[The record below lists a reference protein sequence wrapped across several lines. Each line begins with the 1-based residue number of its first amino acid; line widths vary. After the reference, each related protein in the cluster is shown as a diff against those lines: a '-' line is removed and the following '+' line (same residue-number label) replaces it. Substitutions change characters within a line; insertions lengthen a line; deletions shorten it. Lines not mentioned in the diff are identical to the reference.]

1 MENTNIIL
9 NALKNMQN
17 DIRTMQDKREDSLW
31 KEINFPCNLIDALNK
46 LKKRELDLIRKNL
59 AFKNLSSLKKSEL
72 ALILSKLIPINY
84 KDVLYLLDRDT
95 YDLIK
100 AIVKNAGSI
109 NRTNMSVSNVETL
122 MGYGI
127 VFPGLINNQKKLFMP
142 IELINHFKEVDSSE
156 LEKIV
161 IRNTEWIQITQGMM
175 YYYGVLDAWRVIK
188 KVEQLTKCKVDIE
201 DFINVISFASDYY
214 RQINFTD
221 YGYKDARVN
230 DFRSLIQEHNKR
242 PNLEYYPFAKKEFIN
257 AGKAGYINDTSEMKS
272 FIVFLQKNYN
282 LSENDKNEIVTQL
295 TNIINKDLANTKLIE
310 YLQSRI
316 EIPSFEYL
324 QILTSKLMDLYNNTR
339 QWRLKGHTPNEL
351 FQEEK
356 KYLKPLPSQP
366 FMTNQSKTNI
376 TDKSTLKKIGR
387 NDPCPCGSGKK
398 YKKCCGK

>member
-17 DIRTMQDKREDSLW
+17 DISKMQDKREDSLW
-31 KEINFPCNLIDALNK
+31 EEINFPCNLIDALNK

-122 MGYGI
+122 MGCGI
-127 VFPGLINNQKKLFMP
+127 IFPGLINNQKKLFMP
-142 IELINHFKEVDSSE
+142 IELINHFKELDSSE

-201 DFINVISFASDYY
+201 D
-214 RQINFTD
+214 
-221 YGYKDARVN
+221 
-230 DFRSLIQEHNKR
+230 
-242 PNLEYYPFAKKEFIN
+242 
-257 AGKAGYINDTSEMKS
+257 
-272 FIVFLQKNYN
+272 
-282 LSENDKNEIVTQL
+282 
-295 TNIINKDLANTKLIE
+295 
-310 YLQSRI
+310 
-316 EIPSFEYL
+316 
-324 QILTSKLMDLYNNTR
+324 
-339 QWRLKGHTPNEL
+339 
-351 FQEEK
+351 
-356 KYLKPLPSQP
+356 
-366 FMTNQSKTNI
+366 
-376 TDKSTLKKIGR
+376 
-387 NDPCPCGSGKK
+387 
-398 YKKCCGK
+398 

>member
-1 MENTNIIL
+1 
-9 NALKNMQN
+9 
-17 DIRTMQDKREDSLW
+17 
-31 KEINFPCNLIDALNK
+31 
-46 LKKRELDLIRKNL
+46 
-59 AFKNLSSLKKSEL
+59 
-72 ALILSKLIPINY
+72 
-84 KDVLYLLDRDT
+84 
-95 YDLIK
+95 
-100 AIVKNAGSI
+100 
-109 NRTNMSVSNVETL
+109 
-122 MGYGI
+122 
-127 VFPGLINNQKKLFMP
+127 
-142 IELINHFKEVDSSE
+142 
-156 LEKIV
+156 
-161 IRNTEWIQITQGMM
+161 
-175 YYYGVLDAWRVIK
+175 
-188 KVEQLTKCKVDIE
+188 
-201 DFINVISFASDYY
+201 
-214 RQINFTD
+214 
-221 YGYKDARVN
+221 
-230 DFRSLIQEHNKR
+230 
-242 PNLEYYPFAKKEFIN
+242 
-257 AGKAGYINDTSEMKS
+257 MKS